1 MRPTIKR
8 IAELAG
14 VSKTAVSFAFNDPS
28 KIARSTYERIM
39 EIAEREGYVPD
50 PIARTMTSKRV
61 GAIGVLL
68 PQAIQDTFRNPYVSE
83 VLRGI
88 GTVCHQEDLFLTI
101 LPPIK
106 GFLSQAVRNAVVD
119 GFISLGVET
128 APEIAALIR
137 QRNVPFVTIDGD
149 ADSGITNVGIDDTV
163 AAETIMNYVLSLGHR
178 EIIILSLKSD
188 GPGTAEEHSSRTVDR
203 RLAGFERA
211 LQNHGLSLH
220 SPNIRVVPV
229 EVTMESA
236 EEALLPLMSYKI
248 PTAIVSMSDSAA
260 LGAYVACK
268 RLGIAI
274 PEEITITG
282 MDDIPFA
289 SIINPA
295 MTTIRQPGQRK
306 GSYAARAVLDM
317 IQGRAVAS
325 VILPTEL
332 VIRESSSAP
341 RSVPLAV
348 KAVTLDNN
356 SQNII

>member
-28 KIARSTYERIM
+28 RIARSTYERIM

-50 PIARTMTSKRV
+50 PVARTMTSKRV

-83 VLRGI
+83 VLRGV

-101 LPPIK
+101 LPPVK

-119 GFISLGVET
+119 GFIALGVEA
-128 APEIAALIR
+128 APEIATLIR

-149 ADSGITNVGIDDTV
+149 ADSGITNVGIDDAF
-163 AAETIMNYVLSLGHR
+163 AAETIMNYVLSLGHQD
-178 EIIILSLKSD
+178 IIILSLKSD

-211 LQNHGLSLH
+211 LQNQGLSLH
-220 SPNIRVVPV
+220 SPSIRLVPV
-229 EVTMESA
+229 DVTMESA
-236 EEALLPLMSYKI
+236 EEALIPLLSHKI

-260 LGAYVACK
+260 FGAYVACK
-268 RLGIAI
+268 RLGLSI
-274 PEEITITG
+274 PHDVTVTG
-282 MDDIPFA
+282 MDDIPFS
-289 SIINPA
+289 SITEPPL
-295 MTTIRQPGQRK
+295 TTIRQPGLRK
-306 GSYAARAVLDM
+306 GSYAVRAVLDM

-325 VILPTEL
+325 VVLPTEL
-332 VIRESSSAP
+332 VVRGSSAPP

-348 KAVTLDNN
+348 KAVTLEENPQ
-356 SQNII
+356 S